1 MSEGLLQ
8 FLANLNGTISSILA
22 AIIAFI
28 LAARTGLRGRGL
40 HEIEKF
46 YDKAVVALFV
56 IFLASVVSLT
66 YFLIKIYLIS
76 NLTFCH
82 VDLYFGILLALILP
96 VLAVSLFLVYKK
108 Y

>member
-1 MSEGLLQ
+1 MSDGLLQ

-28 LAARTGLRGRGL
+28 FAARTGLKGRGL
-40 HEIEKF
+40 PEIEKF
-46 YDKAVVALFV
+46 YAKTVVALFG

-66 YFLIKIYLIS
+66 YFLAKIYLIN
-76 NLTFCH
+76 NLTFCK

-96 VLAVSLFLVYKK
+96 VLAVVLFLVYKR

>member
-1 MSEGLLQ
+1 MSDGLLQ

-28 LAARTGLRGRGL
+28 FAARTGLKGRGL
-40 HEIEKF
+40 PEIEKF
-46 YDKAVVALFV
+46 YGKTVVALFG

-66 YFLIKIYLIS
+66 YFLVKIYLIN
-76 NLTFCH
+76 NLTFCN

-96 VLAVSLFLVYKK
+96 VLAVVLFLVYKR

>member
-1 MSEGLLQ
+1 VSEGLLE

-28 LAARTGLRGRGL
+28 YAARTGLKGRGL

-46 YDKAVVALFV
+46 YDRIIIALFV

-66 YFLIKIYLIS
+66 YFLIKIYSI
-76 NLTFCH
+76 T
-82 VDLYFGILLALILP
+82 LL
-96 VLAVSLFLVYKK
+96 SQRYMGK
-108 Y
+108 YL

>member
-1 MSEGLLQ
+1 MSEGLLE

-28 LAARTGLRGRGL
+28 YAARIGLKGRGL

-46 YDKAVVALFV
+46 YDKTIIALFV

-66 YFLIKIYLIS
+66 YFLIKIYLIN
-76 NLTFCH
+76 NLTFCDI
-82 VDLYFGILLALILP
+82 DLYFGVLLALILP
-96 VLAVSLFLVYKK
+96 ILAIVLFLVYKK

>member
-28 LAARTGLRGRGL
+28 FAARTSLKGRGL
-40 HEIEKF
+40 YEIEKF
-46 YDKAVVALFV
+46 YDKTVVALFV

-66 YFLIKIYLIS
+66 YFLFKIYSIN
-76 NLTFCH
+76 NLTICD

-96 VLAVSLFLVYKK
+96 ILAVVLFLVYKQ